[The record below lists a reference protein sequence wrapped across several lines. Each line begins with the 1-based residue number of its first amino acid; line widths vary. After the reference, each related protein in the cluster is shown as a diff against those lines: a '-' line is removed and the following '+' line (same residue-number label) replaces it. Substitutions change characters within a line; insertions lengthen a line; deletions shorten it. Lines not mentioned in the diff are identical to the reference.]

1 VNEAL
6 VLQFDCEYCACVE
19 PWMNVQISIR
29 PRSFGPRLVADVYRK
44 LCEWRELAD
53 DLVDNLIEQD
63 MRVAGGKW
71 TDFSQEVVE
80 VGLDVERI
88 LLKFMI
94 EELVDDVHHL
104 QRGS

>member
-1 VNEAL
+1 
-6 VLQFDCEYCACVE
+6 
-19 PWMNVQISIR
+19 MI
-29 PRSFGPRLVADVYRK
+29 
-44 LCEWRELAD
+44 
-53 DLVDNLIEQD
+53 
-63 MRVAGGKW
+63 
-71 TDFSQEVVE
+71 SQEVVE

>member
-1 VNEAL
+1 MFTGSYV
-6 VLQFDCEYCACVE
+6 
-19 PWMNVQISIR
+19 S
-29 PRSFGPRLVADVYRK
+29 
-44 LCEWRELAD
+44 
-53 DLVDNLIEQD
+53 
-63 MRVAGGKW
+63 GGSW
-71 TDFSQEVVE
+71 LMISQEVVE